1 MAISMMKKTQSV
13 YPLSRQE
20 GEILQALQEDG
31 RISNV
36 QLSNRVG
43 MSESPCLRRVR
54 ALEEAGVIRGYGAR
68 LDRRRLGLNILAFVH
83 VSIDQ
88 REDTQADSFLAA
100 VRREPQI
107 IECYAMSG
115 TDDYLLKVAAR
126 NMDEL
131 AELTMRKILRWPG
144 VQHVSSNFVM
154 EELKVDAGLP
164 LQVD

>member
-1 MAISMMKKTQSV
+1 MTKKTKSV

-20 GEILQALQEDG
+20 SEILRALQDDG

-36 QLSNRVG
+36 QLASRVG

-68 LDRRRLGLNILAFVH
+68 LDRRRLGLDILAFVH

-88 REDTQADSFLAA
+88 REDTDADSFLAA
-100 VRREPQI
+100 VQREDQV

-131 AELTMRKILRWPG
+131 ADLTMRKLLRWPG

-164 LQVD
+164 VGIS

>member
-1 MAISMMKKTQSV
+1 MRKTKKSA
-13 YPLSRQE
+13 YPLNRQE
-20 GEILQALQEDG
+20 GEILRVLQADG
-31 RISNV
+31 RLSNV
-36 QLSNRVG
+36 QLASRVG

-54 ALEEAGVIRGYGAR
+54 ALEEAGVIRGYGAQ

-88 REDTQADSFLAA
+88 REDADADSFLSA
-100 VRREPQI
+100 VQREPQV

-115 TDDYLLKVAAR
+115 SDDYLLKVAAR
-126 NMDEL
+126 DMDEI
-131 AELTMRKILRWPG
+131 ADLTMRRILQWPG

-164 LQVD
+164 VGAS